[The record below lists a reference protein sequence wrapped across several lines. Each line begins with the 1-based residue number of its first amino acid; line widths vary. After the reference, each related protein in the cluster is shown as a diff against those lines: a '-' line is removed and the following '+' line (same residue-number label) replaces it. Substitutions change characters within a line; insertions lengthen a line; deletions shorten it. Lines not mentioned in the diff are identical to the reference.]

1 MVDIKELPGKRL
13 STAHVTVKLTDN
25 PDELD
30 SIGDQYKALAA
41 EIRRREAP
49 EVEQI
54 ADVLAQVP
62 LSSPVNPPTDAVGLY
77 RAGLRKVDEASG
89 S

>member
-1 MVDIKELPGKRL
+1 VDIKELPGKRL

-30 SIGDQYKALAA
+30 TIADEYAALAA
-41 EIRRREAP
+41 ELRRRAAP

-54 ADVLAQVP
+54 ADVLAAVP
-62 LSSPVNPPTDAVGLY
+62 LSSPVNPPADAVGLY
-77 RAGLRKVDEASG
+77 RAGLRKVDEGA
-89 S
+89 